1 MSYGGHTVLH
11 WCRMQDAI
19 ALSSG
24 EAELKAACKG
34 VQEALGLREALEFL
48 VGHHIPLTHHTDA
61 SAAHGIIKRRGAGAV
76 KHLTVRQLWLQEV
89 MRQKDTQSLKIARF
103 YNPSDILCSIGP
115 VDSFKRHLSGM
126 HFELD
131 RPLTSP
137 RGGEES

>member
-1 MSYGGHTVLH
+1 
-11 WCRMQDAI
+11 MQDAI

-89 MRQKDTQSLKIARF
+89 MKKPGTQSFKIARAD
-103 YNPSDILCSIGP
+103 NPSDILCSIGN
-115 VDSFKRHLSGM
+115 VDSFKRRLAGM
-126 HFELD
+126 RFESD
-131 RPLTSP
+131 RVLISP
-137 RGGEES
+137 RGGE